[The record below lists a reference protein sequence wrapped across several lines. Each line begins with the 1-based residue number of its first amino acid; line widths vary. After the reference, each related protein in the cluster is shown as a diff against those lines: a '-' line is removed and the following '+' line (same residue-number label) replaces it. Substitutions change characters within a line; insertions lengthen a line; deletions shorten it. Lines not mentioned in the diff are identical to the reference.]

1 MPIMR
6 TATCRDCGIVE
17 PALYAGSHYR
27 CEGCTERFI
36 GKVRRMADDGMYQTQ
51 IAKALGLSVSSV
63 NRWCELGGIKT
74 CGVHE
79 PDADPVC
86 RGVGPMPRNLQPTRH
101 AISSASVFRLGG
113 AS

>member
-6 TATCRDCGIVE
+6 TATCCDCGKVE
-17 PALYAGSHYR
+17 PALYAGPHYR

-36 GKVRRMADDGMYQTQ
+36 SRIRRMADDGMYQTQ
-51 IAKALGLSVSSV
+51 IAKVLGLTVQSV
-63 NRWCELGGIKT
+63 NRWCQAGGITT

-79 PDADPVC
+79 PDADPVFK
-86 RGVGPMPRNLQPTRH
+86 GVGPMPRRLQPTRH
-101 AISSASVFRLGG
+101 AIASASVFRLGG

>member
-6 TATCRDCGIVE
+6 TATCCDCGTVE
-17 PALYAGSHYR
+17 PAVYAGPRYR

-36 GKVRRMADDGMYQTQ
+36 GKVRRMADDGMYQSQ
-51 IAKALGLSVSSV
+51 IARVLGLSVSSV

-74 CGVHE
+74 CGAHE

-86 RGVGPMPRNLQPTRH
+86 KGVGPMPQRLVPTRN
-101 AISSASVFRLGG
+101 AIACASVFRLGL
-113 AS
+113 AD